1 MEPRRRPR
9 MRPAL
14 AAALAGAL
22 TAALAVGTGAYSGW
36 GGGHRGASVKGAPDL
51 VLYNGKISTVDE
63 RGSTV
68 QAVAIRDG
76 EIVAT
81 GRSER
86 IRALARR
93 STKIVNL
100 RGRRVLPGL
109 IDGHLHGLRN
119 GYHCFTQ
126 AVRLDN
132 VTSRQRALALYEAK
146 AAELVDDRWIF
157 TTTGW
162 TTRQLDEPGMLT
174 LQELDAAAPDNP
186 VWVQSFV
193 SFQGVQVNTRALEV
207 TGLHSGMPGVVLD
220 ANGEPTGQL
229 TGPAVAQAGAKI
241 IEQLDALSID
251 QQARC
256 LADFIDTAN
265 ALGLTA
271 WKDPEGNQ
279 QPFNTQGA
287 CSEFAVGQHGHQ
299 PVIELWRRNRLTARV
314 AFHLMNDFQGLDQV
328 LADTRH
334 VLGFLGDDRLRYL
347 GVGEEVLCP
356 GNQPPPPDQADEY
369 LEISKHLARNRLS
382 FENHASRSE
391 TQVAIL
397 DAWEQ
402 ANEVHPIADLHWT
415 IAHPG
420 EDNVGPTEETLARA
434 ARLGIGMTPS
444 DGGSLGGGTNPP
456 FRRILESGVRMCLAS
471 DAMNVAPFTPFV
483 RLWYAVSGRTF
494 DPAVPGVPADQR
506 LTRAQALRA
515 STAECAWNLDQEGR
529 LGSIEPGKHADL
541 IVLSDDYFR
550 VPTDDIRDL
559 RSLLTV
565 VGGRV
570 VHAEGPFAGLDGT

>member
-9 MRPAL
+9 WRPAVTAAL
-14 AAALAGAL
+14 AAAL
-22 TAALAVGTGAYSGW
+22 TAALAVATGAYSGW
-36 GGGHRGASVKGAPDL
+36 RGGDDGPRARGAPDL

-76 EIVAT
+76 KIVAT
-81 GRSER
+81 GRSGR
-86 IRALARR
+86 VRGLARR
-93 STKIVNL
+93 STTVVNL
-100 RGRRVLPGL
+100 HQRRVLPGL

-132 VTSRQRALALYEAK
+132 VTSRSRALQLYSAK
-146 AAELVDDRWIF
+146 AAELADGRWIF

-162 TTRQLDEPGMLT
+162 TVRQLDEPGMLT
-174 LQELDAAAPDNP
+174 LAELDAAAPRNP

-193 SFQGVQVNTRALEV
+193 SFPGVQVNTAALEAA
-207 TGLHSGMPGVVLD
+207 GLEAGMPGVVLGPD
-220 ANGEPTGQL
+220 GRPTGQL
-229 TGPAVAQAGAKI
+229 TGPAVAAVGAKI
-241 IEQLDALSID
+241 IEQLDAHSID
-251 QQARC
+251 DQARC
-256 LADFIDTAN
+256 LADFVEAAN
-265 ALGLTA
+265 GLGLTA

-279 QPFNTQGA
+279 QPFNPQGGCA
-287 CSEFAVGQHGHQ
+287 EFGVGLHGHQ
-299 PVIELWRRNRLTARV
+299 PVLELRRRNRLNARV
-314 AFHLMNDFQGLDQV
+314 AFHLMNNFGGLEQV
-328 LADTRH
+328 LADTRNP
-334 VLGFLGDDRLRYL
+334 VGFLGDDMLRYL
-347 GVGEEVLCP
+347 GVGEEVFCP
-356 GNQPPPPDQADEY
+356 GNQPPPAEEY

-382 FENHASRSE
+382 FENHASESE
-391 TQVAIL
+391 TQIAIL

-402 ANEVHPIADLHWT
+402 ANEIHPIEDLRWT

-420 EDNVGPTEETLARA
+420 EDNVGPTVETLERA

-444 DGGSLGGGTNPP
+444 DGGALGGGTNPP
-456 FRRILESGVRMCLAS
+456 FRRILESGVRLCLAS
-471 DAMNVAPFTPFV
+471 DAMNVAPWTPFV

-506 LTRAQALRA
+506 LTRAEALRA
-515 STAECAWNLDQEGR
+515 STADCAWNLDQEGR

-550 VPTDDIRDL
+550 VRTDAIRNL

-570 VHAEGPFAGLDGT
+570 VHADGPFSGLEGG

>member
-9 MRPAL
+9 WRPAMAAAL
-14 AAALAGAL
+14 AAALTAG
-22 TAALAVGTGAYSGW
+22 LAVAAGAYSGW
-36 GGGHRGASVKGAPDL
+36 GGGNDGPRAKAAPDL
-51 VLYNGKISTVDE
+51 VLYNGKVSTVDE
-63 RGSTV
+63 HGSTV

-81 GRSER
+81 GRSGR
-86 IRALARR
+86 IRGLARR
-93 STKIVNL
+93 STTVVNL

-132 VTSRQRALALYEAK
+132 VTSRSVALELYRAK
-146 AAELVDDRWIF
+146 AAELADGRWIF

-162 TTRQLDEPGMLT
+162 TVQQLDEPGMLT
-174 LQELDAAAPDNP
+174 LAELDAAAPDNP

-193 SFQGVQVNTRALEV
+193 SFPGVQVNTAALEAA
-207 TGLHSGMPGVVLD
+207 GLEAGMPGVVVGPD
-220 ANGEPTGQL
+220 GRPTGQL
-229 TGPAVAQAGAKI
+229 TGPAVAQAGTRI

-256 LADFIDTAN
+256 LADFVDVAN

-271 WKDPEGNQ
+271 WQDPEGNQ
-279 QPFNTQGA
+279 QPFNPQGGCA
-287 CSEFAVGQHGHQ
+287 EFAVGLHGHQ
-299 PVIELWRRNRLTARV
+299 PVLELRRRNRLDARV
-314 AFHLMNDFQGLDQV
+314 AFHLMNNFAGLEQV

-334 VLGFLGDDRLRYL
+334 ALGFLGDDMLRYL
-347 GVGEEVLCP
+347 GVGEEVFCP
-356 GNQPPPPDQADEY
+356 GNQPPPAEEY

-382 FENHASRSE
+382 FENHASASE

-402 ANEVHPIADLHWT
+402 ANEIHPIEDLRWT

-420 EDNVGPTEETLARA
+420 EDNVGPTVETLERA
-434 ARLGIGMTPS
+434 ERLGIGMTPA
-444 DGGSLGGGTNPP
+444 DGGAIGRGFNPP

-471 DAMNVAPFTPFV
+471 DAMNVAPWTPFV

-494 DPAVPGVPADQR
+494 DPAVAGVPADQR
-506 LTRAQALRA
+506 LTRAEALRA
-515 STAECAWNLDQEGR
+515 STADCAWNLDQEGR

-550 VPTDDIRDL
+550 VPTDDIRSL

-570 VHAEGPFAGLDGT
+570 VHAEGPFSGLDGS

>member
-1 MEPRRRPR
+1 MERRRRPR
-9 MRPAL
+9 WRPTMVAAL
-14 AAALAGAL
+14 AAAL
-22 TAALAVGTGAYSGW
+22 TAALAVATGAYSGW
-36 GGGHRGASVKGAPDL
+36 GGGEKGSRAKGAPDL

-68 QAVAIRDG
+68 RALAIRDG

-81 GRSER
+81 GRSRR
-86 IRALARR
+86 IRRLARH
-93 STKIVNL
+93 STTIVNL

-132 VTSRQRALALYEAK
+132 VTRRSRALRLYRDK
-146 AAELVDDRWIF
+146 AAELADGRWIF

-162 TTRQLDEPGMLT
+162 TVRQLDEAGMLT
-174 LQELDAAAPDNP
+174 LAELDAAAPRNP

-193 SFQGVQVNTRALEV
+193 SFPGVQVNTRALEAA
-207 TGLHSGMPGVVLD
+207 GLDAGMPGVVVGPD
-220 ANGEPTGQL
+220 GRPTGQL
-229 TGPAVAQAGAKI
+229 TGPALAAAGAKI

-251 QQARC
+251 EQAAC
-256 LADFIDTAN
+256 LADFVDAAN

-279 QPFNTQGA
+279 QPFNPQGGCA
-287 CSEFAVGQHGHQ
+287 EFGVGLHGHQ
-299 PVIELWRRNRLTARV
+299 PVLELRRRNRLDARV
-314 AFHLMNDFQGLDQV
+314 AFHLMNNFGGLEQV
-328 LADTRH
+328 LADTRNA
-334 VLGFLGDDRLRYL
+334 VGFLGDDMLRYL
-347 GVGEEVLCP
+347 GVGEEVFCP
-356 GNQPPPPDQADEY
+356 GNQPPPAEEY

-382 FENHASRSE
+382 FENHASESE

-402 ANEVHPIADLHWT
+402 ANEIHPIEDLRWT

-420 EDNVGPTEETLARA
+420 EDNVGPTVETLQRA

-444 DGGSLGGGTNPP
+444 DGGALGGGTNPP

-471 DAMNVAPFTPFV
+471 DAMNVAPWTPFV
-483 RLWYAVSGRTF
+483 RLWYAVSGRTL

-506 LTRAQALRA
+506 LTRAEALRA

-550 VPTDDIRDL
+550 VRTDAIRNL

-570 VHAEGPFAGLDGT
+570 VHAEGPFAGLEGS